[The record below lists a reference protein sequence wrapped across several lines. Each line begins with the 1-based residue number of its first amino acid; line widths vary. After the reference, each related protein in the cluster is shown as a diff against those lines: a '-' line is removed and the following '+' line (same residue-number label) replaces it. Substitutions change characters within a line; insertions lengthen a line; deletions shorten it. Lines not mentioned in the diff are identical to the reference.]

1 METQEGN
8 EKRYPNFLDSLKSEI
23 ERNAQESQD
32 AMQALIDETRQ
43 ACLDCGISL
52 EEWDGIPRREI
63 RDDLK

>member
-23 ERNAQESQD
+23 ERNAQESQE

-43 ACLDCGISL
+43 ACIDCGVSL
-52 EEWDGIPRREI
+52 EEWDGNPRREI
-63 RDDLK
+63 RDNLK

>member
-1 METQEGN
+1 MEANDEGR
-8 EKRYPNFLDSLKSEI
+8 KRYPNFLESLQLEF
-23 ERNAQESQD
+23 EENAKKAQAD
-32 AMQALIDETRQ
+32 MQALIEETRQ